1 MSNIDPSQVAAR
13 VLKLAASAIS
23 DMAAAVPPD
32 FDAAVQAIPNIKGRL
47 VVSGIGKSG
56 HVGRKIAATLASTG
70 TPAYFVHP
78 AEASHGDLGMITDKD
93 MCMLLSN
100 SGETAELRDIIH
112 YCSRFAIPMIGI
124 SSRLDST
131 LMRCA
136 SYRLLLPPAAEA
148 CPNGM
153 APTTSTTLSIALGDA
168 LAVALMEARGFNA
181 EQFRGF
187 HPGGNLGAQLQSVRD
202 LMHGRDALPLVSE
215 ATPMG
220 EALVVMS
227 AKGFGIT
234 AISSSDGRLTGIV
247 TDGDLRRNLGDL
259 MSHTAGGIATRNPV
273 TVSPDTLAA
282 QALALMNNRKIS
294 VLIVTDSSN
303 VPVGILHIHDCLRAG
318 VA

>member
-1 MSNIDPSQVAAR
+1 
-13 VLKLAASAIS
+13 
-23 DMAAAVPPD
+23 
-32 FDAAVQAIPNIKGRL
+32 
-47 VVSGIGKSG
+47 
-56 HVGRKIAATLASTG
+56 
-70 TPAYFVHP
+70 
-78 AEASHGDLGMITDKD
+78 
-93 MCMLLSN
+93 
-100 SGETAELRDIIH
+100 
-112 YCSRFAIPMIGI
+112 
-124 SSRLDST
+124 
-131 LMRCA
+131 
-136 SYRLLLPPAAEA
+136 
-148 CPNGM
+148 
-153 APTTSTTLSIALGDA
+153 
-168 LAVALMEARGFNA
+168 
-181 EQFRGF
+181 
-187 HPGGNLGAQLQSVRD
+187 
-202 LMHGRDALPLVSE
+202 MHGRDALPLVSE

-234 AISSSDGRLTGIV
+234 AITSSDGSLTGIV